1 MERKIDEDGGM
12 YVQVWAGDRV
22 IRYNSIKFLKE
33 REEKRIRSIDK
44 KMSKRLFAKVFINA
58 SDILGDENLSSGE
71 YAVLMKLFRYIAYD
85 SCILKYENGKDL
97 NLNGIK
103 SICSSISERTV
114 ENSIKKLLE
123 RGILAVGKNGKANVY
138 IVNPYIFFRG
148 TVPDDM
154 TEEIFSE
161 TKWANLYKEVI
172 EDEN

>member
-1 MERKIDEDGGM
+1 MRRKVDENGGM
-12 YVQVWAGDRV
+12 YVEVYAGDRI

-33 REEKRIRSIDK
+33 REEKRVRSINK

-85 SCILKYENGKDL
+85 SCMLRYENGKEL
-97 NLNGIK
+97 NLSGIK

-123 RGILAVGKNGKANVY
+123 RGILAVGRNGKANVY

-154 TEEIFSE
+154 TEEIFSK
-161 TKWANLYKEVI
+161 TKWANLYKEVLK
-172 EDEN
+172 DEN